1 MGEIKKPEDRIL
13 EVMII
18 LEDMKGHSCRI
29 VKTDQSFKIT
39 KILGENVL
47 RRNPN
52 MEVMYRVNQE
62 MDSIHK
68 INHER

>member
-1 MGEIKKPEDRIL
+1 
-13 EVMII
+13 MII

-29 VKTDQSFKIT
+29 VKTDQNFKIT
-39 KILGENVL
+39 KILGENVF